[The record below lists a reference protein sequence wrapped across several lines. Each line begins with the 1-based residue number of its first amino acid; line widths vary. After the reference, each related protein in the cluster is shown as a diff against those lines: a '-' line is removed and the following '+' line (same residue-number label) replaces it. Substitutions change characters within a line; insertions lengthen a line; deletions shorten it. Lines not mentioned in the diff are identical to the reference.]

1 MCVSGHSWTVLC
13 QRLGHSRFFD
23 LGVNIDSIDHWLEC
37 ASGYSFYIRVRICI
51 ICFFFIFS
59 GID

>member
-1 MCVSGHSWTVLC
+1 MRVRPLMDCLMSEIGTFS
-13 QRLGHSRFFD
+13 FFD

-51 ICFFFIFS
+51 ICFFLYS
-59 GID
+59 QV